1 MGVNNL
7 HVIVNEKAQLKQL
20 LTHRF
25 TLFLFHGQCN
35 DFIEHTSQ
43 TVAKDLFA
51 TIEAFKMAES
61 AASIAS
67 ETIFGG
73 DSVLAMLQQLS
84 DALEVSMGA
93 VTSQM
98 GLYLGNPATQSILLK
113 PVSRKITRALEDV
126 RKLAATVE
134 DGVNSWDAEKQANVT
149 ELTHL
154 VERTIKASTRTI
166 K

>member
-1 MGVNNL
+1 
-7 HVIVNEKAQLKQL
+7 
-20 LTHRF
+20 
-25 TLFLFHGQCN
+25 
-35 DFIEHTSQ
+35 
-43 TVAKDLFA
+43 
-51 TIEAFKMAES
+51 MAES

-126 RKLAATVE
+126 RKLAATLE
-134 DGVNSWDAEKQANVT
+134 DGVNGWDAEKQANVT